1 MAPSTRFICVALAC
15 VFLAVSL
22 EPAAAAGRAL
32 HANSC
37 KGLEKRECKKA
48 DDCTWDKNAK
58 ECLDMSDGDKDSGDD
73 DKDVKC
79 SKIDSKKACKKADA
93 CKWDKEAEECMDMS
107 NDDKDGGDD
116 DKDVKCS
123 KIDSKKA
130 CRKADDCT
138 WDKEA
143 EECLDM
149 SNGDGGDGGDNNA
162 KCDKLDRKYCKK
174 TSACV
179 WARSTSKC
187 YDVYDPKDADGKLDP
202 KRAPS
207 RNFDLRFWKLT
218 LNDSKEIKDD
228 LSESPYEKEGQFFT
242 GSDGAMVFR
251 NPSADGKPTS
261 SGTKYTRV
269 ELREMLRG
277 SENWW
282 KANGDGGKYPKTFD
296 YRNNWVWGSASSSKK
311 KIAGGVNG
319 VMEAV
324 LKVDRVSTTTRIED
338 YKVGRIVIGQVHS
351 RGDEPIRLYYHKIP
365 GNKYGGIYYA
375 HEPTNKK
382 PEQWINLIGNYV
394 EEGASGGRT
403 IPFDEISD
411 KSGIELGEEFGYKI
425 EIDDDDL
432 IVEIYDKKG
441 KKIAS
446 DKYDMSGSGYDDMWT
461 YFKAGCYSQNVAT
474 KSNDYDQVSFYKLDV
489 THENMKS

>member
-1 MAPSTRFICVALAC
+1 MALSTRLICVALAC
-15 VFLAVSL
+15 TLLLAVSL
-22 EPAAAAGRAL
+22 EPAAAAAGHHRGLLADSCEDLERRA
-32 HANSC
+32 
-37 KGLEKRECKKA
+37 CKKA
-48 DDCTWDKNAK
+48 DDCTWDKKAE
-58 ECLDMSDGDKDSGDD
+58 ECLETSDDD
-73 DKDVKC
+73 DDDNDKDVKSC
-79 SKIDSKKACKKADA
+79 AKIDTRKECKKADD
-93 CKWDKEAEECMDMS
+93 CLWDK
-107 NDDKDGGDD
+107 
-116 DKDVKCS
+116 
-123 KIDSKKA
+123 
-130 CRKADDCT
+130 R
-138 WDKEA
+138 A
-143 EECLDM
+143 EECLETSDDD
-149 SNGDGGDGGDNNA
+149 GDDGDDKNV
-162 KCDKLDRKYCKK
+162 KCDKLSRKECKRANA
-174 TSACV
+174 ACV
-179 WARSTSKC
+179 WARSTSEC
-187 YDVYDPKDADGKLDP
+187 YDVYDPTEDSGNGKLDP

-218 LNDSKEIKDD
+218 LNDSREIKDD
-228 LSESPYEKEGQFFT
+228 LSESPYEKPGQFFT

-277 SENWW
+277 SERWW
-282 KANGDGGKYPKTFD
+282 EANGDGSKYPKTFD

-311 KIAGGVNG
+311 RIAGGVNG
-319 VMEAV
+319 IMEAT

-338 YKVGRIVIGQVHS
+338 YKVGRIVIGQIHS

-375 HEPTNKK
+375 HEPTNNK

-403 IPFDEISD
+403 IPFDNISD
-411 KSGIELGEEFGYKI
+411 NEGIELGEEFGYKI

-441 KKIAS
+441 KTIAD
-446 DKYDMSGSGYDDMWT
+446 DKYDMKGSGYDDLWV

-489 THENMKS
+489 KHENMKS